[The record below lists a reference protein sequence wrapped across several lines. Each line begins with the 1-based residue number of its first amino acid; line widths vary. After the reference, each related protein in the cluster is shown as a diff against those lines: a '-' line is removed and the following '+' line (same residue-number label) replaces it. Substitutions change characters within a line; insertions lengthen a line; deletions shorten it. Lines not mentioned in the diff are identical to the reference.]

1 MMNSIVNDRIETLKQ
16 KPFSE
21 LSLLDNYQCVKSKEE
36 GANVTIGIWKDEVGE
51 GELRIVVQCYRHWI
65 LGIGRMSA
73 AGFLIDS
80 HGHAV
85 DLKKED
91 IYDFF

>member
-1 MMNSIVNDRIETLKQ
+1 MNNIVNDRVEALKQ
-16 KPFSE
+16 KSFSE
-21 LSLLDNYQCVKSKEE
+21 LSLLDNYQCEKSKEE
-36 GANVTIGIWKDEVGE
+36 GVKVTIGIWKDEVGE

-80 HGHAV
+80 RGYTV
-85 DLKKED
+85 DLEKED